1 MAAFAEARFGGRR
14 RQQAPFVQ
22 PPCRLGNGE
31 LQSAVIRVLEAAGR
45 PLGIREVRLAV
56 EQRLRKPVSESSVN
70 ACLSVGAR
78 RTGHFQRVSPGCYQ
92 LGPSEARTGALER
105 AERHADDLETA
116 GEAAER
122 ELADRLA
129 GGADRGEVEV

>member
-1 MAAFAEARFGGRR
+1 MHLSGHYSNPPEALEAALAAFAEARVGGRR
-14 RQQAPFVQ
+14 RQQAAFVQ

-56 EQRLRKPVSESSVN
+56 ERRLRKPVPESSVN

-92 LGPSEARTGALER
+92 LSSEAKRVQVL
-105 AERHADDLETA
+105 
-116 GEAAER
+116 
-122 ELADRLA
+122 
-129 GGADRGEVEV
+129 